1 MKEEYIYLIYTL
13 LGTGKTTIARKI
25 GHVFYDMGILAS
37 VEVVECSASD
47 LVGQF
52 VGQTGPKTKNLF
64 EKALGK
70 VLFIDEAYRLSEGAF
85 AQEAIDEVVGLLSH
99 PTFKAKLIV
108 ILAGYEDEMNNLLD
122 VNAGLSSR
130 FPEQIF
136 FENMDA
142 ERCWKVVEKE
152 LQKKNVCIDGID
164 GKLSLFH
171 SEMTDLIY
179 ELSELKGWG
188 NARDM
193 VTLSKEMVNHAL
205 LKGDTPAN
213 TFTLTEEEAIEIMK
227 KMLVDRRRRS
237 KELTRPR
244 RLQPSLPQQ
253 TITQKSAVPPTVETS
268 EAIADPPAE
277 FPPSQETSR
286 ASTPLTRGRGRGRG
300 AVRVGRGRGRGDT
313 RPVSIEPGMA
323 RQTDNTA
330 QNVEPPRDAG
340 VSDAIWRQMYAAK
353 RAAADIERNA
363 ANVINTLERNLK
375 KEAKRENDEQKKLDG
390 LEKDESAETD
400 GPRKSDL
407 RRQREEV
414 RLAAHH
420 ARVAREKA
428 AKELEEKKE
437 AERQRR
443 EQEAKAQRKLKEMGV
458 CPAGY
463 RWVKMGTAY
472 RCAGGAHVV
481 PISALD
487 L

>member
-1 MKEEYIYLIYTL
+1 
-13 LGTGKTTIARKI
+13 
-25 GHVFYDMGILAS
+25 MGLLAS
-37 VEVVECSASD
+37 IEVVECSASD

-52 VGQTGPKTKNLF
+52 VGQTGPKTKKLF

-108 ILAGYEDEMNNLLD
+108 ILAGYEHEMHDLLD

-142 ERCWKVVEKE
+142 EHCWKVVETQ
-152 LQKKNVCIDGID
+152 LQKKNVRIDGID
-164 GKLSLFH
+164 EKSSPFH

-193 VTLSKEMVNHAL
+193 VTLSKAMVNHAL

-227 KMLVDRRRRS
+227 KMLVDRQRRS
-237 KELTRPR
+237 KEFTRPR

-253 TITQKSAVPPTVETS
+253 TITQKSAAPPTVETS
-268 EAIADPPAE
+268 QAIADPPLE
-277 FPPSQETSR
+277 SPPSQETSR
-286 ASTPLTRGRGRGRG
+286 ASTPSIRSRGRGRG
-300 AVRVGRGRGRGDT
+300 AVRVGRGRGRGGS
-313 RPVSIEPGMA
+313 RPASVEPGMA
-323 RQTDNTA
+323 RQTDNNGA
-330 QNVEPPRDAG
+330 QDPPRDVG
-340 VSDAIWRQMYAAK
+340 VSDATWRQMYAAK

-363 ANVINTLERNLK
+363 ANVINTLEQKLK
-375 KEAKRENDEQKKLDG
+375 KEEKQEQDEQKRLDD

-400 GPRKSDL
+400 GSRKSDL
-407 RRQREEV
+407 RRQREEA

-420 ARVAREKA
+420 ARVAKEKA

-437 AERQRR
+437 AERKRK

-463 RWVKMGTAY
+463 RWVKMGTVY

-481 PISALD
+481 PISALG

>member
-1 MKEEYIYLIYTL
+1 
-13 LGTGKTTIARKI
+13 
-25 GHVFYDMGILAS
+25 MGILAS

-52 VGQTGPKTKNLF
+52 TGQTGPKTKNLF

-108 ILAGYEDEMNNLLD
+108 ILAGYEDEMNDLLD

-142 ERCWKVVEKE
+142 ERCWEVVEKE

-164 GKLSLFH
+164 GKSSPFH
-171 SEMTDLIY
+171 SEMTDLIH

-205 LKGDTPAN
+205 LKGNTPAN

-227 KMLVDRRRRS
+227 KMLVDRQRRS
-237 KELTRPR
+237 KEFTRPR
-244 RLQPSLPQQ
+244 RLQASLPQQ
-253 TITQKSAVPPTVETS
+253 TITQKSAAPPTVETS
-268 EAIADPPAE
+268 QAIADPSAE

-300 AVRVGRGRGRGDT
+300 AVRGGRGRGRGDT

-330 QNVEPPRDAG
+330 QSVTQDPPRDAG
-340 VSDAIWRQMYAAK
+340 VSDAIWRQIYAAK

-375 KEAKRENDEQKKLDG
+375 KEANRENDEQKRLDD

-400 GPRKSDL
+400 GSRKSDL
-407 RRQREEV
+407 RRQREEA

-481 PISALD
+481 PISALG